1 MIDEI
6 ILEIKDKMKNG
17 KWSFISDLVK
27 FLMSLVR
34 WLLHFINGTL
44 VPLNVGGN
52 YSYNLELLS
61 SFVFCMTKG
70 QSKTNRQ
77 LYVWA
82 LSPCSDI
89 RVEPQHDVQS
99 TMMGSKKEAQR
110 I

>member
-34 WLLHFINGTL
+34 RLLHFINGTL

-52 YSYNLELLS
+52 YSYNLELFS
-61 SFVFCMTKG
+61 SCFFSVRQRASQKQTGSSCMCGLFHLAET
-70 QSKTNRQ
+70 Q
-77 LYVWA
+77 
-82 LSPCSDI
+82 
-89 RVEPQHDVQS
+89 E
-99 TMMGSKKEAQR
+99 
-110 I
+110 